1 MESVKALL
9 TNDDGIAA
17 TGLQTLRKELLKVPG
32 LELIVIAPDGNRS
45 ASARS
50 ITTRRP
56 LKVTK
61 VEFGDGTHG
70 FACDGTP
77 VDCVRLA
84 THGLVEGFDADI
96 VVSGI
101 NHGANLGDDITYS
114 GTVAAALE
122 GILLGRNGVAVSQRS
137 SGGLY
142 DHMAGEGWEAF
153 QEVAEFTAK
162 LVRDWGQIPLQ
173 DATII
178 NVNAPPGKSK
188 GVKVTKL
195 GRRKYMEDLI
205 DEGPADDDGGR
216 TIRIYAQ
223 EPVHERVEGTDLTA
237 VDDGYIAVT
246 PIHLDLT
253 DHGGLDALAAARL
266 GESIA
271 PLEAE

>member
-1 MESVKALL
+1 VGGVKVLL

-17 TGLQTLRKELLKVPG
+17 TGLQTLRKALLEVSG
-32 LELIVIAPDGNRS
+32 LELLVIAPDGNRS
-45 ASARS
+45 ATARA

-84 THGLVEGFDADI
+84 RHGLVEGFDAEM

-122 GILLGRNGVAVSQRS
+122 GILLGINGLAVSQQS
-137 SGGLY
+137 AGGLY
-142 DHMAGEGWEAF
+142 DPMAASTGEAF
-153 QEVAEFTAK
+153 EAVAKFAAG
-162 LVRDWGQIPLQ
+162 LVRDWDQIPLQ
-173 DATII
+173 DATML
-178 NVNAPPGKSK
+178 NVNGPAQKPK
-188 GVKVTKL
+188 GARVTKL
-195 GRRKYMEDLI
+195 GRRTYMEDLI
-205 DEGPADDDGGR
+205 DEGPADEAGGR
-216 TIRIYAQ
+216 QIRIYAQ

-237 VDDGYIAVT
+237 VDDGFIAVT
-246 PIHLDLT
+246 PIHIDLT
-253 DHGGLDALAAARL
+253 DHGGLDGLAAAGL

>member
-1 MESVKALL
+1 MKVLL

-17 TGLQTLRKELLKVPG
+17 TGLQTLRKALLEVPG
-32 LELIVIAPDGNRS
+32 VELIVIAPDGNRS

-56 LKVTK
+56 LKVRQ

-84 THGLVEGFDADI
+84 THGLVEGFSADMI
-96 VVSGI
+96 VSGI

-122 GILLGRNGVAVSQRS
+122 GIMLGRDGIAVSQQS

-142 DHMAGEGWEAF
+142 DHMAGESGSAF
-153 QEVAEFTAK
+153 QEVADFTAA
-162 LVRDWGQIPLQ
+162 LVRDWAEVPLQ
-173 DATII
+173 DATMVNI
-178 NVNAPPGKSK
+178 NGPAGKAK
-188 GVKVTKL
+188 GVKVAKL
-195 GRRKYMEDLI
+195 GRRTYMEDLI
-205 DEGPADDDGGR
+205 DEGPADDGGR
-216 TIRIYAQ
+216 HIRIYAQ

-237 VDDGYIAVT
+237 VDDGFIAIT

-253 DHGGLDALAAARL
+253 DHGGLDALAAARI